1 MMGDTEVQI
10 MLLKEKRNTIETAFI
25 RDLVLILRRIRI
37 YGT

>member
-1 MMGDTEVQI
+1 MMVDTEVQI
-10 MLLKEKRNTIETAFI
+10 MLVKGKWNTIETAFI